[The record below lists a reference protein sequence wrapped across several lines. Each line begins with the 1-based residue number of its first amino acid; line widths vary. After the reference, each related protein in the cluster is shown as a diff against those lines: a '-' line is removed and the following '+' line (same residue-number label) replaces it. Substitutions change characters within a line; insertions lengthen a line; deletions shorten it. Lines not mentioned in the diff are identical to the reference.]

1 VEYSRRNNMSN
12 GTEKIVSSILSDAK
26 FKADSLSEE
35 AENESKSIL
44 EEGEK
49 VTLMEKEK
57 ILEDGKKQSAMRYQ
71 QIISEA
77 KMKSRRMELDSREK
91 VIEESFKKA
100 EEKLVKIGAS
110 ESAEYKESI
119 KNIITEA
126 ALEIGGGDLILLLK
140 QEDEAKIKDS
150 ISEIE
155 NDVKAKTGKETN
167 LEMGNNI
174 NTIGGTIV
182 KTKNG
187 DIEVNNTIEARM
199 LRFKKSLRSEVAR
212 ILFK

>member
-1 VEYSRRNNMSN
+1 MST

-26 FKADSLSEE
+26 FKADSVLEE
-35 AENESKSIL
+35 ADKKSNSIL

-49 VTLMEKEK
+49 ISLMEKEK
-57 ILEDGKKQSAMRYQ
+57 ILEDSKKQSTMRYQ

-77 KMKSRRMELDSREK
+77 KMNSRRMELDAREE

-100 EEKLVKIGAS
+100 EEKLGEIAS
-110 ESAEYKESI
+110 SDSAEYKESL
-119 KNIITEA
+119 KKIIMEA
-126 ALEIGGGDLILLLK
+126 ALEIGGGELVIFLK
-140 QEDEAKIKDS
+140 QEDVAKINDS
-150 ISEIE
+150 IFSLER
-155 NDVKAKTGKETN
+155 DVKEKTGNETN
-167 LEMGNNI
+167 LEIGNNI
-174 NTIGGTIV
+174 NTIGGAII

-199 LRFKKSLRSEVAR
+199 LRFKKSLRSEVAH

>member
-1 VEYSRRNNMSN
+1 MSS

-26 FKADSLSEE
+26 FKADSFSEE

-49 VTLMEKEK
+49 IALMEKEK

-77 KMKSRRMELDSREK
+77 KMNSRRMELDSREE
-91 VIEESFKKA
+91 VIEESFKIA
-100 EEKLVKIGAS
+100 EEKLLKIASS
-110 ESAEYKESI
+110 ESDEYKESI

-140 QEDEAKIKDS
+140 QEDMAKIEDS

-155 NDVKAKTGKETN
+155 NDVKLKTGKETN
-167 LEMGNNI
+167 LEMGTNI
-174 NTIGGTIV
+174 NTIGGAIV

-199 LRFKKSLRSEVAR
+199 LRFKKSLRSDVAR

>member
-1 VEYSRRNNMSN
+1 MSN

-26 FKADSLSEE
+26 FKADSISEE

-44 EEGEK
+44 QEGEK
-49 VTLMEKEK
+49 VALMEKEK
-57 ILEDGKKQSAMRYQ
+57 ILEDSKKQSAMRYQ

-77 KMKSRRMELDSREK
+77 KMKSRRMELDSREE

-100 EEKLVKIGAS
+100 EEKLVKIASS

-140 QEDEAKIKDS
+140 QEDEAKIIDS

-174 NTIGGTIV
+174 NTIGGTII

-199 LRFKKSLRSEVAR
+199 LRFKKSLRSEVAH

>member
-26 FKADSLSEE
+26 FKADSISEE

-49 VTLMEKEK
+49 IVLMEKEK
-57 ILEDGKKQSAMRYQ
+57 ILEDGRKQAAMRYQ

-77 KMKSRRMELDSREK
+77 KMKSRRMELDSREE
-91 VIEESFKKA
+91 VIEKSFKKA
-100 EEKLVKIGAS
+100 EDKLIKVAS
-110 ESAEYKESI
+110 SDSSEYKESI

-150 ISEIE
+150 LSEIE
-155 NDVKAKTGKETN
+155 NDIKTKTGKETK
-167 LEMGNNI
+167 LEMGSNI

-199 LRFKKSLRSEVAR
+199 LRFKKSLRSEVAH

>member
-1 VEYSRRNNMSN
+1 MSN

-26 FKADSLSEE
+26 FKADSISEE

-49 VTLMEKEK
+49 VALMEKEK

-77 KMKSRRMELDSREK
+77 KMKSRRMELDSREE

-100 EEKLVKIGAS
+100 EEKLVEIASS

-126 ALEIGGGDLILLLK
+126 ALEIDGGDLILLLK
-140 QEDEAKIKDS
+140 SEDEAKIKDS

-174 NTIGGTIV
+174 NTIGGTII

>member
-1 VEYSRRNNMSN
+1 MSN

-26 FKADSLSEE
+26 FKADSISEE

-44 EEGEK
+44 QEGEK
-49 VTLMEKEK
+49 VALMEKEK

-77 KMKSRRMELDSREK
+77 KMKSRRMELDSREE

-100 EEKLVKIGAS
+100 EEKLVEIASS

-126 ALEIGGGDLILLLK
+126 ALEIDGGDLILLLK
-140 QEDEAKIKDS
+140 SEDEAKIKDS

-167 LEMGNNI
+167 LEIGSNI
-174 NTIGGTIV
+174 NTIGGTII

>member
-1 VEYSRRNNMSN
+1 MST

-26 FKADSLSEE
+26 FKADSILEE
-35 AENESKSIL
+35 AEKKSNSLL

-49 VTLMEKEK
+49 IAIMEKEK
-57 ILEDGKKQSAMRYQ
+57 ILEDSKKQSTMRYQ

-77 KMKSRRMELDSREK
+77 KMNSRRMELDTREE

-100 EEKLVKIGAS
+100 EEKLEALAAS
-110 ESAEYKESI
+110 DSAEYKESL
-119 KNIITEA
+119 KEIIMEA
-126 ALEIGGGDLILLLK
+126 ALEIGGGELVLFLK
-140 QEDEAKIKDS
+140 QEDVAKINDS
-150 ISEIE
+150 MSSLEMDIKE
-155 NDVKAKTGKETN
+155 KTGNETK
-167 LEMGNNI
+167 LEIGDNI
-174 NTIGGTIV
+174 NTIGGAII

-199 LRFKKSLRSEVAR
+199 QRFKKSLRSEVAR

>member
-1 VEYSRRNNMSN
+1 MSN

-26 FKADSLSEE
+26 FKADSISEE

-49 VTLMEKEK
+49 IALMEKEK
-57 ILEDGKKQSAMRYQ
+57 ILEDSKKQSAMRYQ

-77 KMKSRRMELDSREK
+77 KMKSRRMELDSREE
-91 VIEESFKKA
+91 VIEESFKRA
-100 EEKLVKIGAS
+100 EEKLAKIASS
-110 ESAEYKESI
+110 ESVEYKESI
-119 KNIITEA
+119 KDIITEA
-126 ALEIGGGDLILLLK
+126 ALEIGGGNLIILLK

-150 ISEIE
+150 IPEIE
-155 NDVKAKTGKETN
+155 NDIKAKTGKETN
-167 LEMGNNI
+167 LEMGSNI

-187 DIEVNNTIEARM
+187 NIEVNNTIEARM
-199 LRFKKSLRSEVAR
+199 LRFKKSLRFRSCTYTIQMIGE
-212 ILFK
+212 I

>member
-1 VEYSRRNNMSN
+1 MSN

-26 FKADSLSEE
+26 FKADSISEE

-49 VTLMEKEK
+49 VALMEKEK

-77 KMKSRRMELDSREK
+77 KMKSRRMELDSREE

-100 EEKLVKIGAS
+100 EEKLVEIASS

-174 NTIGGTIV
+174 NTIGGTII

-212 ILFK
+212 ILFKW

>member
-1 VEYSRRNNMSN
+1 MSS

-26 FKADSLSEE
+26 FKADSFSEE

-49 VTLMEKEK
+49 IALMEKEK

-77 KMKSRRMELDSREK
+77 KMNSRRMELDSREE
-91 VIEESFKKA
+91 VIEESFKIA
-100 EEKLVKIGAS
+100 EEKLLKIASS
-110 ESAEYKESI
+110 ESDEYKESI

-140 QEDEAKIKDS
+140 QEDMAKIEDS

-155 NDVKAKTGKETN
+155 NDVKVKTGKETN
-167 LEMGNNI
+167 LEMGTNI
-174 NTIGGTIV
+174 NTIGGAIV

-199 LRFKKSLRSEVAR
+199 LRFKKSLRSDVAR

>member
-1 VEYSRRNNMSN
+1 
-12 GTEKIVSSILSDAK
+12 
-26 FKADSLSEE
+26 
-35 AENESKSIL
+35 
-44 EEGEK
+44 
-49 VTLMEKEK
+49 
-57 ILEDGKKQSAMRYQ
+57 
-71 QIISEA
+71 
-77 KMKSRRMELDSREK
+77 MKSRRMELDSREE
-91 VIEESFKKA
+91 VIEKSFKKA
-100 EEKLVKIGAS
+100 EEKLVKIASS

-119 KNIITEA
+119 KNVITEA

-140 QEDEAKIKDS
+140 SEDEAKIKDS

-167 LEMGNNI
+167 LEIGNNI
-174 NTIGGTIV
+174 NTIGGTII

>member
-1 VEYSRRNNMSN
+1 MSS

-49 VTLMEKEK
+49 IALMEKEK

-77 KMKSRRMELDSREK
+77 KMNSRRMELDSREE
-91 VIEESFKKA
+91 VIEESFKIA
-100 EEKLVKIGAS
+100 EEKLLKIAS
-110 ESAEYKESI
+110 TESAEYKESI

-126 ALEIGGGDLILLLK
+126 ALEIGGGDLILHLK
-140 QEDEAKIKDS
+140 QEDVAKIEDS

-155 NDVKAKTGKETN
+155 NDVKGKKGNETN
-167 LEMGNNI
+167 LEMGSNI
-174 NTIGGTIV
+174 NTIGGAIV

-199 LRFKKSLRSEVAR
+199 LRFKKSLRSDVAR

>member
-1 VEYSRRNNMSN
+1 MSS

-35 AENESKSIL
+35 AKNESKSIL

-49 VTLMEKEK
+49 IALMEKEK

-77 KMKSRRMELDSREK
+77 KMNSRRMELDSREE
-91 VIEESFKKA
+91 VIEESFKIA
-100 EEKLVKIGAS
+100 EEKLLKIAS
-110 ESAEYKESI
+110 TESAEYKESI

-126 ALEIGGGDLILLLK
+126 ALEIGGGDLILHLK
-140 QEDEAKIKDS
+140 QEDVAKIEDS

-155 NDVKAKTGKETN
+155 NDVKGKKGNETN
-167 LEMGNNI
+167 LEMGSNI
-174 NTIGGTIV
+174 NTIGGAIV

-199 LRFKKSLRSEVAR
+199 LRFKKSLRSDVAR

>member
-1 VEYSRRNNMSN
+1 MSN

-26 FKADSLSEE
+26 FKADSISEE

-49 VTLMEKEK
+49 VALMEKEK

-77 KMKSRRMELDSREK
+77 KMKSRRMELDSREE
-91 VIEESFKKA
+91 VIEKSFKKA
-100 EEKLVKIGAS
+100 EDKLVKIAS
-110 ESAEYKESI
+110 SDSVEYKESI

-155 NDVKAKTGKETN
+155 NDIKAKTGKETK
-167 LEMGNNI
+167 LEMGSNI
-174 NTIGGTIV
+174 NTIGGTII

-199 LRFKKSLRSEVAR
+199 LRFKKSLRSEVAH

>member
-1 VEYSRRNNMSN
+1 MSN

-26 FKADSLSEE
+26 FKADSISEE

-49 VTLMEKEK
+49 IALMEKEK
-57 ILEDGKKQSAMRYQ
+57 ILEDSKKQSAMRYQ

-77 KMKSRRMELDSREK
+77 KMKSRRMELDSREE
-91 VIEESFKKA
+91 VIEESFKRA
-100 EEKLVKIGAS
+100 EDKLTKIAS
-110 ESAEYKESI
+110 SNSTEYKESI

-126 ALEIGGGDLILLLK
+126 ALEIGGGDLIILVK

-155 NDVKAKTGKETN
+155 NEIQAKTGKETN
-167 LEMGNNI
+167 LEMGSNI

-199 LRFKKSLRSEVAR
+199 LRFKKSLRSDVAR

>member
-1 VEYSRRNNMSN
+1 MSN

-26 FKADSLSEE
+26 FKADSISEE

-49 VTLMEKEK
+49 IALMEKEK
-57 ILEDGKKQSAMRYQ
+57 ILEDSKKKSAMRYQ

-77 KMKSRRMELDSREK
+77 KMKSRRMELDSREE

-100 EEKLVKIGAS
+100 EEKLAKIAS
-110 ESAEYKESI
+110 TESVEYKESI
-119 KNIITEA
+119 KNAVTEA
-126 ALEIGGGDLILLLK
+126 ALEIGGGDLIILVK

-167 LEMGNNI
+167 LEIGNNI
-174 NTIGGTIV
+174 NTIGGSIV

>member
-1 VEYSRRNNMSN
+1 MSN

-26 FKADSLSEE
+26 FKADSISEE

-44 EEGEK
+44 EEGK
-49 VTLMEKEK
+49 KIALMEKEK
-57 ILEDGKKQSAMRYQ
+57 ILEDSKKQSAMRYQ

-77 KMKSRRMELDSREK
+77 KMKSRRMELDSREE

-100 EEKLVKIGAS
+100 EEKLEKIASS

>member
-26 FKADSLSEE
+26 FKADSISEE

-49 VTLMEKEK
+49 VALMEKEK

-77 KMKSRRMELDSREK
+77 KMKSRRMELDSREE

-100 EEKLVKIGAS
+100 EEKLVKIASS

-140 QEDEAKIKDS
+140 SEDEAKIKDS

-167 LEMGNNI
+167 LEIGSNI
-174 NTIGGTIV
+174 NTIGGTII

>member
-1 VEYSRRNNMSN
+1 MSN

-26 FKADSLSEE
+26 FKADSISEE

-49 VTLMEKEK
+49 IALMEKEK
-57 ILEDGKKQSAMRYQ
+57 ILEDGKKLSAMRYQ

-77 KMKSRRMELDSREK
+77 KMKSRRMELDAREE

-100 EEKLVKIGAS
+100 EDKLAKIASS
-110 ESAEYKESI
+110 ESVEYKESI
-119 KNIITEA
+119 KNLITEA
-126 ALEIGGGDLILLLK
+126 ALEIGGGDLIILVK

-167 LEMGNNI
+167 LEMGSNI

-199 LRFKKSLRSEVAR
+199 LRFKKSLRLEVAH

>member
-1 VEYSRRNNMSN
+1 MSN

-26 FKADSLSEE
+26 FKADSITEE

-49 VTLMEKEK
+49 IALMEKEK

-77 KMKSRRMELDSREK
+77 KMKSRRMELDSREE

-100 EEKLVKIGAS
+100 EEKLMKIASS
-110 ESAEYKESI
+110 ESAEYKESM

-126 ALEIGGGDLILLLK
+126 ALEIGGGDLIIILK
-140 QEDEAKIKDS
+140 NEDAAKIKDS

>member
-1 VEYSRRNNMSN
+1 MSN

-26 FKADSLSEE
+26 FKADSISEE

-49 VTLMEKEK
+49 VALMEKEK

-77 KMKSRRMELDSREK
+77 KMKSRRMELDSREE

-100 EEKLVKIGAS
+100 EEKLAKIASS

-119 KNIITEA
+119 KNVITEA
-126 ALEIGGGDLILLLK
+126 ALEIGGGDLIVLVK

-150 ISEIE
+150 ISAIE

-167 LEMGNNI
+167 LEMGSNI